1 MTCENNLQK
10 GAFTLKAELS
20 RSGFKTCYLPGKGK
34 KGDFS
39 SCGESLFGT
48 GLVGILLAKPLTVG
62 FSVLS
67 CGAGFVTLMVDFFR
81 LFHRPSKCEI
91 KNKFKGKLNHLNYFF
106 SNLIIRSN
114 DRRMSI

>member
-1 MTCENNLQK
+1 MTCNVKNNNVQK
-10 GAFTLKAELS
+10 GVFTPKAELS

-48 GLVGILLAKPLTVG
+48 GLVGILLAKPLTEG

-81 LFHRPSKCEI
+81 LFHRPTKCEI
-91 KNKFKGKLNHLNYFF
+91 KNKLKGKLNHLNYFF
-106 SNLIIRSN
+106 FKSYYS
-114 DRRMSI
+114 